1 MARRGR
7 WRSTPYVLLAVGSL
21 VMLLAGSAA
30 GRYSPG
36 WFDPG
41 DPLPCGCS
49 PAEAAAARTSLWI
62 WVAVGAGGVLAGALL
77 LVRWLDPAPRRPAGP
92 LPAAA
97 HALLAGMVGFVVPVV
112 LFLPVIFLVLVGDHL
127 VPLAALGA
135 WLVHAAAVAGADRV
149 AGAAW
154 SSPRRSWL
162 TGLAAGALGSGAAW
176 AVLLAGPT
184 ARNAVPA
191 VVDAAVVALTV
202 LAARTLLAP
211 RGSGSRAGRAA
222 GAAAAAVAVALV
234 VVAVLVPA
242 VLLPRPEPVV
252 AADPAPAAPTTQPP
266 VPPPTSAAPV
276 PATTAPPPVEA
287 EVPCGPADL
296 RFSVTG
302 WDAAMGARAAAVEAT
317 NTGTRPC
324 WVEGVPVVTLLQ
336 GGRPLTLVVE
346 QGQSADGSPPVVQ
359 RVGIAPGGHAYA
371 LLDWRTYAG
380 WADAETPQSVT
391 VALAPGAPAADAA
404 VVGGPGPAPFDLAD
418 GGTWGIA
425 PWAPP
430 WS

>member
-1 MARRGR
+1 MARGR
-7 WRSTPYVLLAVGSL
+7 WRSTPYVLLAGGFL

-49 PAEAAAARTSLWI
+49 PEEAASARASLWI
-62 WVAVGAGGVLAGALL
+62 WVAAGAVGALAGTLL
-77 LVRWLDPAPRRPAGP
+77 LVRRLDPAPRRPAGP
-92 LPAAA
+92 LPTAA

-112 LFLPVIFLVLVGDHL
+112 LFLPVVFLLLVGDHL

-135 WLVHAAAVAGADRV
+135 WLVHAAAVAGADRGV
-149 AGAAW
+149 GAEW

-176 AVLLAGPT
+176 AVLLAWPT

-211 RGSGSRAGRAA
+211 RGGGSRAGRVVGTVAAA
-222 GAAAAAVAVALV
+222 GAVALV
-234 VVAVLVPA
+234 VVAVLAPA
-242 VLLPRPEPVV
+242 ALLPRPEPVV
-252 AADPAPAAPTTQPP
+252 AAGPVPAVPTTEPPVAPPTGAAPAPATT
-266 VPPPTSAAPV
+266 
-276 PATTAPPPVEA
+276 PPPVEA
-287 EVPCGPADL
+287 EVPCDPADL
-296 RFSVTG
+296 RFAVTG
-302 WDAAMGARAAAVEAT
+302 WDAAMGARSAAVEAT

-324 WVEGVPVVTLLQ
+324 WVAGVPVVTLLQ
-336 GGRPLTLVVE
+336 GGRPLALTVE
-346 QGQSADGSPPVVQ
+346 EGRTADGSPPVVQ
-359 RVGIAPGGHAYA
+359 RVGLAPGGHAYA

-391 VALAPGAPAADAA
+391 VALAPGAPAVDVPVA
-404 VVGGPGPAPFDLAD
+404 GGHGPAPFDIAD

-430 WS
+430 WN